1 MSRALIPNI
10 LPHPY
15 LHERW
20 PGSQS
25 KQAWV
30 QILPLPGYVASE
42 KILCTSLSLR
52 EHTGNA
58 SLQGALTLYSQLKCR
73 QPGSI

>member
-42 KILCTSLSLR
+42 KILYLSEPQGTHWQCQPPGGANSLLS
-52 EHTGNA
+52 A
-58 SLQGALTLYSQLKCR
+58 QM
-73 QPGSI
+73 